1 MKKIL
6 IGLMG
11 LMGLVGMVACDKIEP
26 GENGEYTV
34 YGGSVATWTDGTAV
48 ADHTHRSIVEKYTGP
63 QCNNCPTADDIL
75 NDMHSRV
82 GDRMVVMAINP
93 RSGQGVP
100 YDGNPDMSTDD
111 GEQWVERFGASNLP
125 YGMLDRTTSYEGA
138 PAFNSLEADI
148 EAATADEAAVAL
160 DVKATRGD
168 KVTIEVGIEFLQD
181 VDQPLTLTLAL
192 TEDSL
197 VYWQISTTGLKKDY
211 AHNHMLRDVIT
222 DVWGID
228 IDATG
233 TKGECRKAQ
242 FKYTLPEGVKVEKC
256 HVVAMVS
263 DKASLHVLNSKECT
277 IDE

>member
-1 MKKIL
+1 M
-6 IGLMG
+6 
-11 LMGLVGMVACDKIEP
+11 
-26 GENGEYTV
+26 
-34 YGGSVATWTDGTAV
+34 
-48 ADHTHRSIVEKYTGP
+48 
-63 QCNNCPTADDIL
+63 
-75 NDMHSRV
+75 
-82 GDRMVVMAINP
+82 
-93 RSGQGVP
+93 
-100 YDGNPDMSTDD
+100 
-111 GEQWVERFGASNLP
+111 
-125 YGMLDRTTSYEGA
+125 
-138 PAFNSLEADI
+138 
-148 EAATADEAAVAL
+148 AL

-222 DVWGID
+222 NVWGID